1 MIKIDIQKA
10 TINDTEEVQN
20 ICIKTFYETFS
31 TANSEENMQK
41 YLSENFSINQLNIE
55 LNNENSEFY
64 FATTNNTIIGYVKL
78 NFGSSQTELKD
89 KHTAE
94 IERIYILKE
103 FYGKKVGQ
111 VLCDKA
117 IEIAKQKRVAFIW
130 LGVWEEN
137 LRAINFYKKNG
148 FIEFDKHIFSLGQE
162 EQTDIMMK
170 LKLNA

>member
-10 TINDTEEVQN
+10 TINNTEELQN

-31 TANSEENMQK
+31 TANSEENMRK

-89 KHTAE
+89 NHTAE

-117 IEIAKQKRVAFIW
+117 IEIAKQKRVAYVW
-130 LGVWEEN
+130 LGVWEDN

-148 FIEFDKHIFSLGQE
+148 FIAFDKHIFSLGQE

>member
-1 MIKIDIQKA
+1 
-10 TINDTEEVQN
+10 
-20 ICIKTFYETFS
+20 
-31 TANSEENMQK
+31 
-41 YLSENFSINQLNIE
+41 
-55 LNNENSEFY
+55 
-64 FATTNNTIIGYVKL
+64 
-78 NFGSSQTELKD
+78 
-89 KHTAE
+89 
-94 IERIYILKE
+94 
-103 FYGKKVGQ
+103 
-111 VLCDKA
+111 LCDKA

>member
-1 MIKIDIQKA
+1 M
-10 TINDTEEVQN
+10 
-20 ICIKTFYETFS
+20 
-31 TANSEENMQK
+31 
-41 YLSENFSINQLNIE
+41 
-55 LNNENSEFY
+55 
-64 FATTNNTIIGYVKL
+64 
-78 NFGSSQTELKD
+78 
-89 KHTAE
+89 
-94 IERIYILKE
+94 
-103 FYGKKVGQ
+103 
-111 VLCDKA
+111 CDKA

>member
-1 MIKIDIQKA
+1 
-10 TINDTEEVQN
+10 
-20 ICIKTFYETFS
+20 
-31 TANSEENMQK
+31 
-41 YLSENFSINQLNIE
+41 LNIE

-103 FYGKKVGQ
+103 FYGKNVGQ

>member
-41 YLSENFSINQLNIE
+41 FLSENFSINQLNIE

-94 IERIYILKE
+94 IERIYILKN
-103 FYGKKVGQ
+103 FTAKR
-111 VLCDKA
+111 LDKFCV
-117 IEIAKQKRVAFIW
+117 IKQ
-130 LGVWEEN
+130 
-137 LRAINFYKKNG
+137 
-148 FIEFDKHIFSLGQE
+148 
-162 EQTDIMMK
+162 
-170 LKLNA
+170 LK

>member
-1 MIKIDIQKA
+1 MR
-10 TINDTEEVQN
+10 
-20 ICIKTFYETFS
+20 
-31 TANSEENMQK
+31 K